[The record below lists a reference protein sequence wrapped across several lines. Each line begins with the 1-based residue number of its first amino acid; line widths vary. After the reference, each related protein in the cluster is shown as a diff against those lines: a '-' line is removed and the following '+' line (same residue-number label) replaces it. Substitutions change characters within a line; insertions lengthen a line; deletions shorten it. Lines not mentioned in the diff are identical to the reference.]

1 MSYKILPTKQFEKDF
16 KKIDSSIQKRISD
29 KMNEVSLDPTR
40 YKRLRH
46 SLNKFCRI
54 RIDKYRIIFD
64 YDAMKKELYLRKI
77 VFDHN
82 Y

>member
-1 MSYKILPTKQFEKDF
+1 MNYKILPTRQFEKDF
-16 KKIDSSIQKRISD
+16 KKLDFSIQKRIAN
-29 KMNEVSLDPTR
+29 KINEIAIDPAR
-40 YKRLRH
+40 YKRLLH
-46 SLNKFCRI
+46 SLNKFSRV

-64 YDAMKKELYLRKI
+64 YDSTKKELYLRKI

>member
-16 KKIDSSIQKRISD
+16 KKIDSSIQKRISN
-29 KMNEVSLDPTR
+29 KMNEVAFDPTR
-40 YKRLRH
+40 CQRLQY
-46 SLNKFCRI
+46 SLNKFCRV
-54 RIDKYRIIFD
+54 RVDKYRIIFD
-64 YDAMKKELYLRKI
+64 YDSMKKELYLRRI